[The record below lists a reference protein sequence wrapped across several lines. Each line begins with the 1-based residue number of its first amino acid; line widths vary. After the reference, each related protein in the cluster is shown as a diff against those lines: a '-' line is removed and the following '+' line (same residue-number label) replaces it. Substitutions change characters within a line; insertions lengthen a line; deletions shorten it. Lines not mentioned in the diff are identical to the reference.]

1 MKPVLILYATREG
14 RTQRVADRL
23 ARTVRFHGLPANNLN
38 AASLPEGFELN
49 DYCAAIV
56 CASVHGGKH
65 EDEVLK
71 FVKLYLPELHEIP
84 TAFVSVS
91 LSEAAA
97 EDTGA
102 PPERR
107 AKAAADV
114 HRMIEMFLTETGWRP
129 TVIRAVAGALKFTK
143 YNFLLR
149 FVMKRIARKA
159 GAGTDTSKD
168 YEYTDW
174 EGLDHFVTEF
184 TKAINVETPA

>member
-14 RTQRVADRL
+14 HTHRVADRL
-23 ARTVRFHGLPANNLN
+23 ARTVKSHGLSADTID
-38 AASLPEGFELN
+38 AAHVHEGFELG
-49 DYCAAIV
+49 DYGAAIV

-65 EDEVLK
+65 EPEILE
-71 FVKLYLPELHEIP
+71 FVKRHVPELHEIP
-84 TAFVSVS
+84 TTFVSVS
-91 LSEAAA
+91 LSEAGA

-114 HRMIEMFLTETGWRP
+114 QKMIDLFLKETGWRP
-129 TVIRAVAGALKFTK
+129 TFIRPVAGALVYTK

-174 EGLDHFVTEF
+174 EGLDHFIAELTS
-184 TKAINVETPA
+184 AIHAEAPA